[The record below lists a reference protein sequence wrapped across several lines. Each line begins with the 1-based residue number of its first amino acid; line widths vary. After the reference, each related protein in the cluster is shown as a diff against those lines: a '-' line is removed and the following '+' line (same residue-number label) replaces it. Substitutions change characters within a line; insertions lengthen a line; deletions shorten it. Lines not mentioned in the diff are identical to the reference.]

1 MEDVICSMCGPGV
14 PCSCGKVKDNP
25 TVKSS
30 LYEGYPPILGTIGI
44 PNMKVDN
51 KLKAIE
57 LAIEFGKLLG
67 GIGTAGKLIE
77 NSLVIQ
83 SYLDGDHDEA

>member
-67 GIGTAGKLIE
+67 GIDTAGKLIE